1 MVLPGCSYYLPSNPA
16 ELIGALPEFGDGYP
30 YYDQLPRELS
40 TDSPRDGEP
49 RGRRALSHGAAA
61 MDGGPPAP
69 SSGGPGRCR
78 LACAR
83 PPAAVRSRTSV
94 RWCRRAGRAGLVAW
108 AGSRVGVRARN
119 PRPGPRRSAGPATL
133 GRASESRPGQ
143 RRSAAPANLGRASE
157 SICNRLRDTSG
168 GASHRGWE
176 ELALAGEP
184 SAVGWRLVVVKMES
198 YRFAGD

>member
-108 AGSRVGVRARN
+108 AGSRVVVRASD
-119 PRPGPRRSAGPATL
+119 PRPGPRISAGPAI
-133 GRASESRPGQ
+133 
-143 RRSAAPANLGRASE
+143 LGRASE

>member
-1 MVLPGCSYYLPSNPA
+1 MVLPGFSYYLPSNPA

-108 AGSRVGVRARN
+108 AGSRVVVRARN
-119 PRPGPRRSAGPATL
+119 PRPGQRISAGPAN
-133 GRASESRPGQ
+133 P
-143 RRSAAPANLGRASE
+143 SAIVCETPA
-157 SICNRLRDTSG
+157 
-168 GASHRGWE
+168 E
-176 ELALAGEP
+176 ELAIAGGRSWRWLASLQRLAGD
-184 SAVGWRLVVVKMES
+184 SSSSRWRVIASREIDHV
-198 YRFAGD
+198 F